1 MIVFKNISKL
11 KPFMIL
17 NQKYHK
23 AISKK
28 QSSPEIICISSYD
41 PKKNEVNSRYVNLKI
56 IDNEEFIFFTNYN
69 SPKSIQFQ
77 EHNQIA
83 GVFYWQKINMQI
95 RMKGR
100 IKKTSLDFNNH
111 YFESRSLEKNALA
124 ISSSQSNTIDSYD
137 KVKERFQKI
146 LSEGSLKKCPEY
158 WGGFSF
164 TPYSFEFWEGH
175 ENRLNKRVLYT
186 LEESNWIKRFLQP

>member
-1 MIVFKNISKL
+1 MINFLNENQEEPYVRFRKFYNKAQQR
-11 KPFMIL
+11 
-17 NQKYHK
+17 NQKAIE
-23 AISKK
+23 AIS
-28 QSSPEIICISSYD
+28 ISSYL
-41 PKKNEVNSRYVNLKI
+41 PSKKEVDSRFVNLKFV
-56 IDNEEFIFFTNYN
+56 DNTDFIFFTNYN